1 MPPNYPTTPP
11 PDHSNTVEQNHLNIA
26 PTNQNLAQPPAISPQ
41 VHPTVQAP
49 PSVISLGSTPSPP
62 GSPTIEAQRLGD
74 DIPSHLI
81 HEQEGWQC
89 CCDNTTL
96 VARYEERIAAC
107 EVLLQEFHRH
117 LVAQQAES
125 QSLRAELVAQRG
137 WWDKLAQLF
146 AGH

>member
-1 MPPNYPTTPP
+1 M
-11 PDHSNTVEQNHLNIA
+11 
-26 PTNQNLAQPPAISPQ
+26 
-41 VHPTVQAP
+41 
-49 PSVISLGSTPSPP
+49 
-62 GSPTIEAQRLGD
+62 SPTIEAQRLGD

-146 AGH
+146 AGHLYDGEDILDSTYHRGCSGNDVVCKETGPCII

>member
-1 MPPNYPTTPP
+1 MIRQNCICVRKKHITLTVGR
-11 PDHSNTVEQNHLNIA
+11 NTLLY
-26 PTNQNLAQPPAISPQ
+26 NLHTIPLYEVGGCTGWQWIHH
-41 VHPTVQAP
+41 V
-49 PSVISLGSTPSPP
+49 
-62 GSPTIEAQRLGD
+62 SPTIEAQRLGD